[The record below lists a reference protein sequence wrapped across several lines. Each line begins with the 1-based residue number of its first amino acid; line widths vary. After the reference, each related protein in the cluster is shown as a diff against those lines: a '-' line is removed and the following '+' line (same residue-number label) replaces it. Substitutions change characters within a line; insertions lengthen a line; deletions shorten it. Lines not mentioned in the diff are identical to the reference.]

1 MSYVHVPQF
10 DFISAQ
16 PYSDIDEN
24 DSDGD
29 PDEEDDDELLA
40 DGEGV
45 PEDDIEEVEQ
55 QEWLIK
61 YMCIVC

>member
-24 DSDGD
+24 DSNGD

-55 QEWLIK
+55 QE
-61 YMCIVC
+61 

>member
-1 MSYVHVPQF
+1 MGSEMCIR
-10 DFISAQ
+10 DR
-16 PYSDIDEN
+16 N

-55 QEWLIK
+55 QE
-61 YMCIVC
+61 